1 MSLALF
7 ALISAIVGFGALLQ
21 GTIGF
26 GLGVFAVPLLL
37 LIRPELVPGPLLLS
51 SIPLTILMTHRERAS
66 VTWGDLKWALVG
78 RIAGIA
84 AAAVI
89 IAVVPADPLA
99 VASGVFVL
107 LAVALSATGRRVP
120 TLPGTLVT
128 AGALSGVLGTTVS
141 IGGPPMALL
150 YQYESGPTIRA
161 TLSAFF
167 LVGVSLSLI
176 ALHFVGRFGTVELL
190 AAVTLLPG
198 VLAGWWLSRHT
209 ARWLDRGY
217 TRPAVLVVSAAISVL
232 VILRRLL

>member
-1 MSLALF
+1 VSPALF
-7 ALISAIVGFGALLQ
+7 TLVSVIVGFGAVLQ

-26 GLGVFAVPLLL
+26 GLGVFAVPFLL

-66 VTWGDLKWALVG
+66 VTWGDLKWALGG
-78 RIAGIA
+78 RIMGIGV
-84 AAAVI
+84 AAVI
-89 IAVVPADPLA
+89 IAVVPPDPLA
-99 VASGVFVL
+99 IASGAFVL
-107 LAVALSATGRRVP
+107 LAVALSAAGRRVP
-120 TLPGTLVT
+120 TVPSTLVT

-150 YQYESGPTIRA
+150 YQYESGPTIRG
-161 TLSAFF
+161 TLAAFF

-176 ALHFVGRFGTVELL
+176 GLHFVGRFGTLEML
-190 AAVTLLPG
+190 AGVTLLPG
-198 VLAGWWLSRHT
+198 VLIGFWLSRHT

-217 TRPAVLVVSAAISVL
+217 TRPAVLIVSAAISVL

>member
-1 MSLALF
+1 MSPALF

-176 ALHFVGRFGTVELL
+176 ALHFVGRFGMVELL

>member
-1 MSLALF
+1 VSPALF

-176 ALHFVGRFGTVELL
+176 ALHFVGRFGMVELL

-198 VLAGWWLSRHT
+198 VLVGWWLSRHT

>member
-1 MSLALF
+1 MSPALF

-176 ALHFVGRFGTVELL
+176 ALHFVGRFGMVELL

-198 VLAGWWLSRHT
+198 VLVGWWLSRHT

>member
-1 MSLALF
+1 MSPALF
-7 ALISAIVGFGALLQ
+7 ALVSAIVGFGALLQ

-51 SIPLTILMTHRERAS
+51 SIPLTILMAHRERAS

-89 IAVVPADPLA
+89 IAAVPADPLA
-99 VASGVFVL
+99 IASGGFVL

-120 TLPGTLVT
+120 AVPGTLVT

-161 TLSAFF
+161 TLAAFF

-176 ALHFVGRFGTVELL
+176 ALHFVGRFGVVEIL

-198 VLAGWWLSRHT
+198 VFVGFWLSRHT

-217 TRPAVLVVSAAISVL
+217 TRPVILTLSALISVL